1 MTRAVHLELIRN
13 LSTDSFVLGLR
24 RFIPRRGCP
33 VEMFSDNGTNFIG
46 GERELREAI
55 SELDQKKKLQRTCS
69 KTN

>member
-13 LSTDSFVLGLR
+13 LSTDSFVLR
-24 RFIPRRGCP
+24 RFIPRRGYP

-46 GERELREAI
+46 GERELREAS